1 MLYFKSEKLNMKLD
15 LNKSNKSSNL
25 NKISKTG
32 KTINNN
38 NTSNK
43 SKVDSS
49 VQSKVNKI
57 MNVNIKE
64 GEKANEK
71 KISTTN
77 NNKIN
82 EKYPKGVWKKVKI
95 FQNHV
100 HDFSTNFKLKKKKNP
115 EALIKSLEK
124 RMKVLDGNLK
134 VLAKINTQKSSFKN
148 NLIKFF
154 QFLKSKKKKKQE
166 KLSIENKV
174 KREKSRIEQLKKAD
188 KEITKVQNKFKSNQ
202 QYITYIIITYF
213 Y

>member
-1 MLYFKSEKLNMKLD
+1 MKLQYILVLFLLMLYFKSEKLNMKLD

-71 KISTTN
+71 KI
-77 NNKIN
+77 
-82 EKYPKGVWKKVKI
+82 
-95 FQNHV
+95 
-100 HDFSTNFKLKKKKNP
+100 
-115 EALIKSLEK
+115 
-124 RMKVLDGNLK
+124 
-134 VLAKINTQKSSFKN
+134 
-148 NLIKFF
+148 
-154 QFLKSKKKKKQE
+154 
-166 KLSIENKV
+166 
-174 KREKSRIEQLKKAD
+174 
-188 KEITKVQNKFKSNQ
+188 
-202 QYITYIIITYF
+202 
-213 Y
+213 